1 MTVNHADPEPQDGD
15 NGTRRDRMAQ
25 ALIRQLL
32 QVVDEGVGP
41 LTGAREYAQSREKI
55 LGNPEAAIRRIVRE
69 TMAQAGMAGFVTGL
83 GGFITLPIA
92 LPANIAGQAV
102 LNARMVAAIAHLR
115 GWDLN
120 DEVVRHSI
128 LLVVA
133 GESPNQVL
141 RQFGVRLG
149 QQLTATA
156 IKRIPMAAIWAIN
169 KKAGFMLLAKYGT
182 KRSLVTLAKGIPVAG
197 AAIGSAVDATFT
209 RTVASLA
216 KRSFS
221 PVFDSPGDQR

>member
-1 MTVNHADPEPQDGD
+1 MTLSHADPEPHDG
-15 NGTRRDRMAQ
+15 GKESRRDRVAQ
-25 ALIRQLL
+25 ALIRQLM

-55 LGNPEAAIRRIVRE
+55 LGDSEAVIRRIVRE

-92 LPANIAGQAV
+92 VPANIAGQAV

-115 GWDLN
+115 GWDLD

-128 LLVVA
+128 LVVVA

-156 IKRIPMAAIWAIN
+156 IKRIPITLIRQIN
-169 KKAGFMLLAKYGT
+169 KRVGFMLLAKYGT

-216 KRSFS
+216 KHSFT
-221 PVFDSPGDQR
+221 PVFGSQGDPR